1 MFEQGFYNQLGYGT
15 GGYEHRISFDPSKL
29 NVSKKARIPKR
40 LTSKNWKIVHSSRL
54 NRLRG
59 HGSCNIFPPD
69 FTRAELYWQNNGFGL
84 GYMDDSGK
92 KLTHHFW
99 CDVKNVGSGPYHI
112 QWMVYQNMDQFLELM
127 ALLKNLGDQVRLVKM
142 REPQGVQLQDFLH
155 QPFREFTVTEK
166 SKYESNMHAYAY
178 WQMRICD
185 LQGCLEKTHLP
196 GDEIRFNL
204 KLNDPIV
211 KFLDKKS
218 KWRGISGNY
227 VITLGPSS
235 HAKKGNS
242 SSLPT
247 LHASVGA
254 FTRMWLGFRPAS
266 GLAMTDELSGPQDL
280 LEKLDWALRL
290 PDPKPDWDF

>member
-1 MFEQGFYNQLGYGT
+1 
-15 GGYEHRISFDPSKL
+15 
-29 NVSKKARIPKR
+29 
-40 LTSKNWKIVHSSRL
+40 
-54 NRLRG
+54 
-59 HGSCNIFPPD
+59 
-69 FTRAELYWQNNGFGL
+69 
-84 GYMDDSGK
+84 MDDSGK